1 MSQHDIPLAFLFAAA
16 IAATFFGSI
25 AVALSWLG

>member
-1 MSQHDIPLAFLFAAA
+1 MSQHDIPLAFLFVTA

>member
-16 IAATFFGSI
+16 SAATFFSSI